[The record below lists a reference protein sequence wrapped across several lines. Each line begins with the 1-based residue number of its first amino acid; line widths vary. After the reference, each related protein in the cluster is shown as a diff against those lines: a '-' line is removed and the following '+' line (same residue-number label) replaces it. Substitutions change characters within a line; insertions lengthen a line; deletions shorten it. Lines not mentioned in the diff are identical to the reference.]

1 MNAPASKPIP
11 SVVFSLRLKPHVLET
26 LKARADAEDKYP
38 AEIVTQALDDYY
50 RSRPLSKPT
59 RAHKTKRAV

>member
-11 SVVFSLRLKPHVLET
+11 SVVFSLRLKPNVVDT
-26 LKARADAEDKYP
+26 LKARADAEDRYP

-50 RSRPLSKPT
+50 KSRPLSKPART
-59 RAHKTKRAV
+59 HKSKRAV